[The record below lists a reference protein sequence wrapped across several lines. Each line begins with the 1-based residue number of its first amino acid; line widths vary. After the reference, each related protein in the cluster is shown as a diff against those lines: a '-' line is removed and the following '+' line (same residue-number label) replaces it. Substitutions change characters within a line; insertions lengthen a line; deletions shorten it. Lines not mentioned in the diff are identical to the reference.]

1 VDVLLSPRARKAPS
15 VGSGR
20 RAPGFPAAL
29 ALLLPA
35 LTGAGGCARHAARE
49 GTGKATEVRVKADTV
64 VIGERTVAETVLVT
78 GVLAA
83 DRRTDLS
90 ANATGRVVR
99 TFVERGDHVAAGEIL
114 AQLDSRSAALSK
126 AEAKANEETVAEQ
139 LRAVRTDCARSEAL
153 LAKGAISQAEYDK
166 TSSQCRSQSSSEEAA
181 RARAAEAARALGDSS
196 IRAPF
201 AGVVGERFVSVG
213 DYVRPFD
220 KVVTLLAIDSL
231 RLKLSVP
238 ERAIGAAHEGSVV
251 TFETVSMPG
260 RVYTGTIRYLGREV
274 REGTRDLIDE
284 AVVDNHDG
292 SLVPGMFVT
301 AHLPTGES
309 TRPIVPKSALVPVEP
324 AQAVFVVADG
334 RLQERV
340 VETST
345 AIDDGVAVLDGVKK
359 GERVVVHPTPDM
371 LDGMSVE

>member
-1 VDVLLSPRARKAPS
+1 MLLA
-15 VGSGR
+15 
-20 RAPGFPAAL
+20 AAL
-29 ALLLPA
+29 SGAVVLP
-35 LTGAGGCARHAARE
+35 GAAGCARHAAKQE
-49 GTGKATEVRVKADTV
+49 TGKPVEARVKAETV
-64 VIGERTVAETVLVT
+64 VVGERTVAETVEVT

-83 DRRTDLS
+83 DRRTDLA

-99 TFVERGDHVAAGEIL
+99 TFVERGDHVAAGAIL
-114 AQLDSRSAALSK
+114 AQLDARSAALSQT
-126 AEAKANEETVAEQ
+126 EAKANEDSIAEQ
-139 LRAVRTDCARSEAL
+139 LQAVQTDCARDVAL

-166 TSSQCRSQSSSEEAA
+166 TSSQCRSQASSEEAA
-181 RARAAEAARALGDSS
+181 RARAAEASRAVGDAS

-220 KVVTLLAIDSL
+220 KVVTLLAIDEL

-238 ERAIGAAHEGSVV
+238 ERAIGAAHEGTVV

-260 RVYTGTIRYLGREV
+260 HVYKGTIRYLGREV

-284 AVVDNHDG
+284 AIVDNRDG
-292 SLVPGMFVT
+292 ALVPGMFVT

-309 TRPIVPKSALVPVEP
+309 MRPVVPKSALVPVEP

-334 RLQERV
+334 RLHERV
-340 VETST
+340 VETGT
-345 AIDDGVAVLDGVKK
+345 TVDDGVAVLDGVTK
-359 GERVVVHPTPDM
+359 GEHVVVHPTPDM
-371 LDGMSVE
+371 LDGMAVE